1 MTDTVALKRIYLHGS
16 LREFGEMFEMDV
28 SSPTMAVRAL
38 ISQLGHKF
46 EMAMRRGRF
55 HVLKGNN
62 LADLDDIGEEEVGM
76 MTGKEEIHFIPETE
90 GSSGVLRA
98 IVGVVMVVVGVIYQQ
113 PWLVQLGAGMV
124 IGGVASMIAG
134 TPKTTNQEK
143 SNVAQNPSF
152 VFNGPINTVA
162 QGGPI
167 PLVFGRYI
175 TGSTVISAG
184 LDVAKLAV

>member
-1 MTDTVALKRIYLHGS
+1 
-16 LREFGEMFEMDV
+16 
-28 SSPTMAVRAL
+28 MAVRAL

-62 LADLDDIGEEEVGM
+62 LADLDDMGEEEVGM
-76 MTGKEEIHFIPETE
+76 MTSKEEIHFIPETE
-90 GSSGVLRA
+90 GSSGILRA
-98 IVGVVMVVVGVIYQQ
+98 VIGVVMVVVGVYFQQ
-113 PWLVQLGAGMV
+113 PWLVQLGAGM
-124 IGGVASMIAG
+124 ILGGVASLIAG

-167 PLVFGRYI
+167 PLVFGRYR